1 MLLSL
6 SFLLIIAAMWN
17 GNVLHSAVWYQS
29 AMYRTEVSTAKKN
42 GESSASWNEREEELN
57 VQRLKLRKCN
67 LFLFE
72 PSTVYKRYYST
83 SPLVREASFDPVG
96 MVTMIAVWQNLFEV
110 CFHGTVVKRWD
121 PFCTFFFFTTG
132 FYVVCLRT
140 YSACHKSTVYD
151 VGQKRQ
157 EVYALLRYVC
167 WEHSYMST
175 VVCKW
180 SRFLSWVIFSFWR
193 SYAAV
198 SRSYA
203 VFQVQG
209 MTFDTVPFSEFQNRS
224 ESEKFKLP

>member
-72 PSTVYKRYYST
+72 PSTVYKRYYFT

-121 PFCTFFFFTTG
+121 PFCTFFL
-132 FYVVCLRT
+132 FYNRFLRRMSTNLFCMSQEYSLRCRTEASRSLRSSSVCLLRAFI
-140 YSACHKSTVYD
+140 YVYGLLQVVAVFIVSHFLFLKKLCSCFKKLCSLSSSRYD
-151 VGQKRQ
+151 VRYGSF
-157 EVYALLRYVC
+157 LRIS
-167 WEHSYMST
+167 EP
-175 VVCKW
+175 
-180 SRFLSWVIFSFWR
+180 IR
-193 SYAAV
+193 S
-198 SRSYA
+198 
-203 VFQVQG
+203 
-209 MTFDTVPFSEFQNRS
+209 
-224 ESEKFKLP
+224 